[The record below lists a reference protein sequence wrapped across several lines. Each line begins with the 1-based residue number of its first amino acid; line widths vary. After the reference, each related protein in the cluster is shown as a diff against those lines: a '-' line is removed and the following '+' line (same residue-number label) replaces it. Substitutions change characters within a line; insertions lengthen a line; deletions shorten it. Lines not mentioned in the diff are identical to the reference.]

1 MLIIVQLR
9 YLLIV
14 VPPQPNSQLELVPYK
29 TIAHTQCASLLEWTL
44 TPEGSAVVTYMVSR
58 VAIKGSGISLMT
70 EVSHLCYIPY
80 ATPQIQTRVKLKRVF
95 LPRYCIHARSH
106 DCGFARRCVGT
117 VGISLIHS
125 CAPQIKW
132 RGIWL
137 P

>member
-14 VPPQPNSQLELVPYK
+14 VPPQPNSQPESVLYEAIV
-29 TIAHTQCASLLEWTL
+29 HTQCTSLQEDTLAGASAS
-44 TPEGSAVVTYMVSR
+44 GYYIVSR
-58 VAIKGSGISLMT
+58 VAIKGSGISLLT

-80 ATPQIQTRVKLKRVF
+80 ATPQNQTRVKLNRVF

-106 DCGFARRCVGT
+106 DCGFARQQVGT